1 MWVQVVSIKQ
11 DSESNPTPLATNE
24 QPSMSQKG
32 RAQAD
37 AQLGSSPVVQS
48 SQPTIS
54 EVATTSNS
62 HANQSAAKA
71 SGFRFPSAKTSLT
84 KAKSQ
89 PAGNSIHNGM
99 SAAGNSSAKPDQLM
113 TAVTAAHN
121 GIPQTPSGSSG
132 GGADSAMTAV
142 ATTRLQGVKLGS
154 NTEGAVESSSGSGG
168 VQPEYELV
176 YRGEVDLGDAW
187 EGPGRNNVPARYP
200 KASQY

>member
-1 MWVQVVSIKQ
+1 
-11 DSESNPTPLATNE
+11 
-24 QPSMSQKG
+24 MSQKG
-32 RAQAD
+32 RAQAN
-37 AQLGSSPVVQS
+37 AQPGSSPVVQS

-71 SGFRFPSAKTSLT
+71 SGFRFPSSKTSLS
-84 KAKSQ
+84 KVKSQ
-89 PAGNSIHNGM
+89 PARNSIRDGM
-99 SAAGNSSAKPDQLM
+99 FAAGNSSAKPDQLM
-113 TAVTAAHN
+113 TAVTAARN

-132 GGADSAMTAV
+132 GDADSAMTAV
-142 ATTRLQGVKLGS
+142 VTTRLQGVELGS
-154 NTEGAVESSSGSGG
+154 KTEGAVESSSGSGG

-176 YRGEVDLGDAW
+176 YRGQVDLGDAW